1 MRLYAPR
8 TLNEPVRW
16 RFSAFSCTSRPA
28 SSDSVCERYTGV
40 TRATPSRRE
49 RAASMSGSVGAVSVA
64 ANSEHLLQDL
74 TNRTERVELAA
85 LHLVEEPTQLRIV
98 CDTFLEMPLC
108 PRGGDC
114 EHLAG
119 KIAPP
124 PFLEPPRLL
133 EEGAVCL
140 ELLPQLGDV
149 LAARRLGQDDRRTPL
164 TALVERKDR
173 AHLVQH
179 RLRSRMIH
187 LVDRNH
193 VGDLHDSGLQRL
205 DGVAR

>member
-8 TLNEPVRW
+8 TLNEPVRC

-28 SSDSVCERYTGV
+28 RRDSVSERYTGV

-74 TNRTERVELAA
+74 TNRAQWVELAA

-98 CDTFLEMPLC
+98 RDSMLEMPLR
-108 PRGGDC
+108 PRRGDC
-114 EHLAG
+114 EYLAG
-119 KIAPP
+119 KIARP
-124 PFLEPPRLL
+124 PFLELPRLL
-133 EEGAVCL
+133 EMRPVRL

-149 LAARRLGQDDRRTPL
+149 LAGCRRGQDDRRTPL
-164 TALVERKDR
+164 AALVERKDR
-173 AHLVQH
+173 AHLIQH
-179 RLRSRMIH
+179 RLRSRMMH

-193 VGDLHDSGLQRL
+193 VWDLH
-205 DGVAR
+205 